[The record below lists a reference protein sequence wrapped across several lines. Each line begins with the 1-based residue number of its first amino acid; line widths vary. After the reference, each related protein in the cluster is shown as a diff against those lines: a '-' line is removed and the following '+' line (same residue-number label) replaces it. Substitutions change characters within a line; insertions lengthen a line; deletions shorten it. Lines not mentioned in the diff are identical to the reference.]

1 MIEQGSKV
9 KLHYTGR
16 LDEDNVFDSSVGRE
30 PLEFVVG
37 EGMLIP
43 GFENGVI
50 GMNQG
55 ETKTIELSA
64 DEAYG
69 QLREE
74 LISDV
79 PRENLPEG
87 VEVGQS
93 LQAMTE
99 QGPINVVVTEIN
111 ETTAK
116 VDANHPLAGKNL
128 IFDLEIL
135 EVN

>member
-1 MIEQGSKV
+1 MIEQGKKV
-9 KLHYTGR
+9 KVHYTGR
-16 LDEDNVFDSSVGRE
+16 LDEDNIFDSSVGRE

-37 EGMLIP
+37 EGTLIP

-50 GMNQG
+50 GMSQG
-55 ETKTIELSA
+55 EKKTIELSV

-69 QLREE
+69 PLREE

-79 PRENLPEG
+79 PKENLPEG
-87 VEVGQS
+87 VQVGQS

-128 IFDLEIL
+128 IFDLEIV

>member
-1 MIEQGSKV
+1 MIEQGKKV
-9 KLHYTGR
+9 KVHYTGR
-16 LDEDNVFDSSVGRE
+16 LDEDNIFDSSVGRE

-37 EGMLIP
+37 EGTLIP

-50 GMNQG
+50 GMSQG
-55 ETKTIELSA
+55 EKKTIELSV

-79 PRENLPEG
+79 PKENLPEG
-87 VEVGQS
+87 VQVGQS

-128 IFDLEIL
+128 IFDLEIV